1 MKLRRVIVTYLLLHE
16 LLLQR
21 LEARVAVAAEQP
33 QKLALDARCVGRAR
47 TDGSAVVA
55 SL

>member
-1 MKLRRVIVTYLLLHE
+1 MLHE

-21 LEARVAVAAEQP
+21 LEARAVVAAEGAEAQS
-33 QKLALDARCVGRAR
+33 QKLALDARRVGGARA
-47 TDGSAVVA
+47 DGSAVVA